1 MINSLLFE
9 RSNSVVFILGPEL
22 PEVDGCVAQG
32 TEMQPCFF
40 HFLFVHF
47 VFAPLASV
55 IISCHDGLAT
65 DDTRW
70 EVGST
75 FPATGVILAHCILA
89 ASTRTFH
96 LFARSLLWRV
106 LGEDT
111 HCHVNVFFALLSS
124 SHSFKLHEGSRALFV
139 TLELN

>member
-1 MINSLLFE
+1 MINSPIFE
-9 RSNSVVFILGPEL
+9 QSNSVVFILGSEL
-22 PEVDGCVAQG
+22 PEVDGCVAKG

-47 VFAPLASV
+47 VFAALASV

-65 DDTRW
+65 HNAGW

-75 FPATGVILAHCILA
+75 FPATGVVLAYSILAVSA
-89 ASTRTFH
+89 RTFH
-96 LFARSLLWRV
+96 LLARSLLWRV

-111 HCHVNVFFALLSS
+111 HCHVNIFFALLSS
-124 SHSFKLHEGSRALFV
+124 SHSLKFDKGS
-139 TLELN
+139 